1 MYEFFIFNHN
11 SFIWDNFIKAVEA
24 ENPNGKVAFI
34 DKVNEAL
41 IPHNGVVRNHYVEF
55 LTEADFIIFR
65 LRFG

>member
-11 SFIWDNFIKAVEA
+11 SFIWDIFIKAVEA

-41 IPHNGVVRNHYVEF
+41 LLYNGKPLCRVSYRS
-55 LTEADFIIFR
+55 R
-65 LRFG
+65 LYYI